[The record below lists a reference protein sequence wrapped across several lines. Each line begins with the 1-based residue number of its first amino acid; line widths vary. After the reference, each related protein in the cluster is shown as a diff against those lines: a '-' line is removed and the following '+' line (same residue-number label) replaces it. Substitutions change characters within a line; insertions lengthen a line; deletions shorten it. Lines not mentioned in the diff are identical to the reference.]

1 MANAALTLN
10 RKTFPIVSNP
20 MHLKKVTLNN
30 FRCFEHLEVPLHPRL
45 TVLVA
50 ENGGGKTS
58 ILDAIA
64 IGLSPVM
71 RYLSSAEQRLE
82 GPGIKDADFRLM
94 SEPSPRTKSEPN
106 FLDKLGVSPPL
117 SNQDSKSGRV
127 VKGDYAQ
134 VVIETV
140 DGMVWDNWRPV
151 SQGKQPDTKYG
162 QSKVSGY
169 CSSILQSFTAEPKLF
184 PVFAYYGA
192 KRGWITVPERLR
204 ASKVDYSSPSSALL
218 GALESLSDF
227 AEMLKWFDLASA
239 SESRAKDEKDP
250 KDFKPSPELE
260 AIRNTLKS
268 LLGGDYHSPRFNHQH
283 KFVVQSRT
291 GPQDL
296 QVIQLSQGYQSMLAL
311 GMDFAR
317 RLALANGHLT
327 VNSSEPNWEAAL
339 KNTKDMTPAEI
350 KSLPERGP
358 LWAPAVMLVDEIDLH
373 LHPSWQNRVLGD
385 LMKAF
390 PGTQFIVTSHSPQI
404 LSTVPQE
411 SIVILKG
418 GKIHS
423 SPPGTDG
430 AEVQRILEDVF
441 GVPRR
446 PITPM
451 SEMLDDYLRL
461 VNLRQWDSDR
471 ALELRRNLEEWSA
484 GQEPSLLD
492 ADLQIENLKWEAGQ

>member
-1 MANAALTLN
+1 
-10 RKTFPIVSNP
+10 

-64 IGLSPVM
+64 VGLSPVM
-71 RYLSSAEQRLE
+71 KYLSSAEQRLE
-82 GPGIKDADFRLM
+82 GPGIKDADFRLLTEN
-94 SEPSPRTKSEPN
+94 STPPKIESDLFGELSLP
-106 FLDKLGVSPPL
+106 LGSQPVS
-117 SNQDSKSGRV
+117 SGRM
-127 VKGDYAQ
+127 VKSDYSQ
-134 VVIETV
+134 VVVETV
-140 DGMVWDNWRPV
+140 DASPSPPASSMIWDNWRPNI
-151 SQGKQPDTKYG
+151 QGKQPDTKYG
-162 QSKVSGY
+162 QSKINGY
-169 CSSILQSFTAEPKLF
+169 CSSILQSLTGEPKLF

-218 GALESLSDF
+218 GALDSMSDF
-227 AEMLKWFDLASA
+227 AEMLKWFDQASA
-239 SESRAKDEKDP
+239 SELRAKEEKGL

-260 AIRNTLKS
+260 AIRITLKS
-268 LLGGDYHSPRFNHQH
+268 LLGGDYYNPRFNTQH
-283 KFVVQSRT
+283 KFVVESRK
-291 GPQDL
+291 GPSNL

-327 VNSSEPNWEAAL
+327 ANSSEQNWQAAL
-339 KNTKDMTPAEI
+339 KNTKDMMPSDI
-350 KSLPERGP
+350 NSLPERGP

-373 LHPSWQNRVLGD
+373 LHPMWQHRVLAD

-411 SIVILKG
+411 SILILKE
-418 GKIHS
+418 GKIYK

-430 AEVQRILEDVF
+430 AEVQ
-441 GVPRR
+441 
-446 PITPM
+446 
-451 SEMLDDYLRL
+451 
-461 VNLRQWDSDR
+461 
-471 ALELRRNLEEWSA
+471 
-484 GQEPSLLD
+484 
-492 ADLQIENLKWEAGQ
+492 

>member
-1 MANAALTLN
+1 MQ
-10 RKTFPIVSNP
+10 
-20 MHLKKVTLNN
+20 LKKVTLNN

-64 IGLSPVM
+64 VGLSPVM

-82 GPGIKDADFRLM
+82 GPGIKDADFRLLT
-94 SEPSPRTKSEPN
+94 EPSARSKNEPDL
-106 FLDKLGVSPPL
+106 FGELGLPL
-117 SNQDSKSGRV
+117 GTLPAQSGRM
-127 VKGDYAQ
+127 VKSDFSQ

-140 DGMVWDNWRPV
+140 DGMIWDNWRPI

-162 QSKVSGY
+162 QSKVTGY
-169 CSSILQSFTAEPKLF
+169 CSSILQSFTSEPKLF

-239 SESRAKDEKDP
+239 SELRAKDENDP
-250 KDFKPSPELE
+250 NDYKPSPELE

-268 LLGGDYHSPRFNHQH
+268 LLGGDYHSPRFNNQH

-327 VNSSEPNWEAAL
+327 ANSSESNWESAL
-339 KNTKDMTPAEI
+339 KNIKDMTPTEI

-358 LWAPAVMLVDEIDLH
+358 LWSPAVMLVDEIDLH
-373 LHPSWQNRVLGD
+373 LHPSWQHRVLSD

-418 GKIHS
+418 GDIYS

-430 AEVQRILEDVF
+430 AECQRILENVF
-441 GVPRR
+441 GVRRR

-451 SEMLDDYLRL
+451 SLILEEYLRL
-461 VNLRQWDSDR
+461 VNLRQWDSER
-471 ALELRRNLEEWSA
+471 ALELRGQLDAWSE
-484 GQEPSLLD
+484 GQEPDLLQ
-492 ADLQIENLKWEAGQ
+492 ADLQIENLKWELDQ